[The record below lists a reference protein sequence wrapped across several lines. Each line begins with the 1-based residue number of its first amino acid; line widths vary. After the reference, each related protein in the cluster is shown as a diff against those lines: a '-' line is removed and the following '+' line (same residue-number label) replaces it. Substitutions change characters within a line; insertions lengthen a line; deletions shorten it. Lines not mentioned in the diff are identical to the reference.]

1 MNITRRGF
9 LTLSGAVGG
18 GIALTGLGLNLNPA
32 RAYADE
38 LNKMNRV
45 KVAKQ
50 STTICCY
57 CSCGCGLI
65 CSTDKTTNK
74 IINIEGDADHPINE
88 GALCAKG
95 AGFFDMTEANKHRL
109 RKVLYRAPG
118 GDKWEEK
125 DWEWALPRMAR
136 LIKDTRDKNFI
147 KTNDKGELVNRC
159 EAIGHYGSSNVDN
172 EECWLITTM
181 SRALGIV
188 YMDHQARVCHSP
200 SVGALAESFGRGS
213 MTNHY
218 IDMKNADVIL
228 IMGSNM
234 AENHP
239 MGFRWV
245 TKAQEKGAKVIHVDP
260 RFTRTSARC
269 DYHVPLRS
277 GTDIAFL
284 GGMINYIIEKKKY
297 FKEYVL
303 NYTHASFIVSKDY
316 YFKDGLFSGYD
327 AGKRK
332 YNKDTWVFDKDAN
345 GIPQRDMTLTN
356 PRCVF
361 QLMKKHYSRYTL
373 DKVSG
378 ITGVSK
384 ENLLKVYEV
393 YSSTGV
399 PDKAGTECYALG
411 WTQHTVGVENIRAMT
426 LVQMLL
432 GNVGIAGGGIN
443 AMRGEPN
450 VQGSTDHAILYHILP
465 GYLKTPSASYDT
477 LEKYLTKY
485 TPVSKDPQSAN
496 YYQNYPK
503 FMVSLLKCWF
513 GNKATKENDFGY
525 NWLPKMDDG
534 KHYST
539 MHMFD
544 KMYEGKI
551 KGFFCIGADNAVS
564 TPNTRKVRKALEKL
578 DWLIGENIFDN
589 ETYQFWRGPGV
600 DTKNVKTECFLLPAS
615 ASMEK
620 EGSISNSGRWVQWK
634 QKACDG
640 PDQCIPVGEITI
652 KIMDAVKKLYAKEG
666 GILTEPILNLQWDYL
681 DDKGHFS
688 AMKTAKAING
698 YFLKDTVIEDK
709 AKGTT
714 TLFKKGQLVPTF
726 GNLKD
731 DGTTSAGNWCIC
743 GSYTADGINKMASR
757 GKEDP
762 TGLGLFPNWSFA
774 WPVGRRILYNR
785 CSVDLNG
792 KPYNPK
798 RNILEWK
805 GDKWVGDV
813 PDGPWP
819 PQADKAKGKYP
830 FIMQRDGLGAFFGQN
845 MADGPFPEHYE
856 PLEGPLTKNPLSGQ
870 LINPAIEIFDKH
882 SDVDKIARAS
892 EKFPYVCTTYSCT
905 EHWCSGALT
914 RWQAWLLEMQPELY
928 IEIGDQL
935 AEKLGIK
942 NGDKVKVASVRGE
955 APCVAMVTQRLTPF
969 TIEGKT
975 VHQVG
980 MPFNYGWLYPEGGS
994 DSTNFLTPTV
1004 GDANTFC
1011 PEYKAFMVN
1020 VTKL

>member
-1 MNITRRGF
+1 MNISRRGF
-9 LTLSGAVGG
+9 LKVSGAVGG
-18 GIALTGLGLNLNPA
+18 GVALSSLGFNLGPT

-45 KVAKQ
+45 RIAKQ

-57 CSCGCGLI
+57 CSCGCGLV
-65 CSTDKTTNK
+65 CSTDKATNK

-95 AGFFDMTEANKHRL
+95 AGFFQMTEANEHRL

-136 LIKDTRDKNFI
+136 LIKDTRDKNFT
-147 KTNDKGELVNRC
+147 KHNAKGELVNRC

-172 EECWLITTM
+172 EECWLITTVA
-181 SRALGIV
+181 RALGVV

-218 IDMKNADVIL
+218 IDMQNADVIL

-245 TKAQEKGAKVIHVDP
+245 TKAKERGAKVIHVDP
-260 RFTRTSARC
+260 RYTRTSACC
-269 DYHVPLRS
+269 DFHVPLRS

-284 GGMINYIIEKKKY
+284 GGMISYIIENKKY
-297 FKEYVL
+297 FKEYVE
-303 NYTHASFIVSKDY
+303 NYTHASFIVDESFN
-316 YFKDGLFSGYD
+316 FKDGLFSGYD
-327 AGKRK
+327 AKKRK
-332 YNKDTWVFDKDAN
+332 YNKETWVYEYDAN
-345 GIPQRDMTLTN
+345 GVPRRDMTLQH
-356 PRCVF
+356 PRSVF
-361 QLMKKHYSRYTL
+361 QIMRKHYSRYTF
-373 DKVSG
+373 DKVSS

-384 ENLLKVYEV
+384 ENLLKVYEI
-393 YSSTGV
+393 YASTGV

-426 LVQMLL
+426 IVQMLL

-465 GYLKTPSASYDT
+465 GYLKTPSGSLDT
-477 LEKYLTKY
+477 LDKYLKKY
-485 TPVSKDPQSAN
+485 TPVSKDPKSAN
-496 YYQNYPK
+496 YYSNYPK
-503 FMVSLLKCWF
+503 FMVSLLTSWF
-513 GNKATKENDFGY
+513 DKAATKENDFGY
-525 NWLPKMDDG
+525 SWLPKLDDG

-551 KGFFCIGADNAVS
+551 KGFFCIGADCAVS
-564 TPNTRKVRKALEKL
+564 SPNAGKVRKGLEKL

-589 ETYQFWRGPGV
+589 ETYQFWRAPGV
-600 DTKNVKTECFLLPAS
+600 DTKNIKTEVFLLPAS

-634 QKACDG
+634 EKACDG
-640 PDQCIPVGEITI
+640 PDQCIPVGEIEI
-652 KIMDAVKKLYAKEG
+652 KIMQAVKDLYAKEG
-666 GILTEPILNLQWDYL
+666 GVHPEPILNLYWNYL
-681 DDKGHFS
+681 DKDGHFS
-688 AMKTAKAING
+688 ATKTAQRING
-698 YFLKDTVIEDK
+698 VFLEDTIIEDK
-709 AKGTT
+709 AKGTKIE
-714 TLFKKGQLVPTF
+714 FKKGQLVPGF
-726 GNLKD
+726 GNLQA
-731 DGTTSAGNWCIC
+731 DGKTACGNWCIS
-743 GSYTADGINKMASR
+743 GSYTADGINKMKSR

-805 GDKWVGDV
+805 DGKWVGDV

-819 PQADKAKGKYP
+819 PMAEKEGKYP
-830 FIMQRDGLGAFFGQN
+830 FIMQRDGLGAIFGQG
-845 MADGPFPEHYE
+845 MADGPLPEHYE
-856 PLEGPLTKNPLSGQ
+856 PLEGPLSKNPMSGQ
-870 LINPAIEIFDKH
+870 LINPAIEIFT
-882 SDVDKIARAS
+882 SDMDKIERAS
-892 EKFPYVCTTYSCT
+892 EKFPYVITTYSCT

-914 RWQAWLLEMQPELY
+914 RWQSWLLEAQPEQY
-928 IEIGDQL
+928 IEMSDVL
-935 AEKLGIK
+935 AKDKGIK
-942 NGDKVKVASVRGE
+942 NGERVKVSSVRGSVT
-955 APCVAMVTQRLTPF
+955 AVAMVTQRLKPF

-980 MPFNYGWLYPEGGS
+980 MPFNYGWLFPK
-994 DSTNFLTPTV
+994 DTKDDTTNFLTPTV
-1004 GDANTFC
+1004 GCANTFC

-1020 VTKL
+1020 VEKL